1 MTPFMSQYTNNL
13 LDPKKIYYWL
23 DENSC
28 WQKLITFP
36 EDNINAVETLYI
48 EDEDLDIQTLK
59 KKIINTNEVYYLH
72 NDNNE
77 TTASYIPIQFNIE
90 SLAITKDGKTNED
103 IQRLI
108 NNNEPI
114 FGLSTSGKY
123 YLITYPVVSNRA
135 AYYIVNLTDENIE
148 NENYYEKVNTYKYF
162 TYNTTGSVNNVL
174 NIKQWAIENIDI
186 LILQGKFQD
195 RLTGQ
200 SILNENTLFDTSS
213 TNLAL
218 KN

>member
-1 MTPFMSQYTNNL
+1 
-13 LDPKKIYYWL
+13 
-23 DENSC
+23 
-28 WQKLITFP
+28 
-36 EDNINAVETLYI
+36 
-48 EDEDLDIQTLK
+48 
-59 KKIINTNEVYYLH
+59 
-72 NDNNE
+72 
-77 TTASYIPIQFNIE
+77 
-90 SLAITKDGKTNED
+90 
-103 IQRLI
+103 
-108 NNNEPI
+108 
-114 FGLSTSGKY
+114 LSASGKY

-135 AYYIVNLTDENIE
+135 AYYIINLTDENIE

-162 TYNTTGSVNNVL
+162 TYNATGSVNNVL

-213 TNLAL
+213 TDLAL